1 MCSSL
6 QLYLPFLHVFGIDKQ
21 FLMILCQGLIFSWLY
36 YKTDHLNYSIV
47 AHILTNVIV
56 TILHYM

>member
-1 MCSSL
+1 
-6 QLYLPFLHVFGIDKQ
+6 
-21 FLMILCQGLIFSWLY
+21 MILCQGLIFSWLY